1 MFLVKSDLAS
11 QAHTFQPGAV
21 YDKKIY
27 LTDDLSPEGVYLIN
41 KLACLRN
48 ENFWALW
55 LKHFSL
61 EESSRIYWI

>member
-1 MFLVKSDLAS
+1 MFLAKLDLAS

-48 ENFWALW
+48 ENF
-55 LKHFSL
+55 
-61 EESSRIYWI
+61 